1 MLYKKSVLQL
11 ILKRYPSQ
19 HLFNVQISFDGKI
32 YICNTCHSKAIQGKV
47 PCQATVNNLYVDDA
61 PTELKSLKKLEQ
73 IIIARRIVFEKI
85 VVMPKGQQRKIKGAI
100 CNVPVN
106 CDQTCNILP
115 RPPER
120 SGIILLK
127 LKRKIQFKGH
137 VYFEA
142 IRPEFIMTALNWLKA
157 NNILYKDIQIDCTNI
172 STELTSIMNN
182 EEVDHTNSSPTN
194 SPQNNL
200 EKKYI

>member
-1 MLYKKSVLQL
+1 MEKFISVKHVIQKLLKERFHVRQLLTIYMLMLYQL
-11 ILKRYPSQ
+11 NLK
-19 HLFNVQISFDGKI
+19 V
-32 YICNTCHSKAIQGKV
+32 
-47 PCQATVNNLYVDDA
+47 
-61 PTELKSLKKLEQ
+61 LKKLEQ

-100 CNVPVN
+100 CNVPVD

-127 LKRKIQFKGH
+127 LKRKIQFTGH

-142 IRPEFIMTALNWLKA
+142 VRPEIIMTTLDWLKA
-157 NNILYKDIQIDCTNI
+157 NNILYKDIQIDCTSS
-172 STELTSIMNN
+172 STELTKYN
-182 EEVDHTNSSPTN
+182 E
-194 SPQNNL
+194 
-200 EKKYI
+200 